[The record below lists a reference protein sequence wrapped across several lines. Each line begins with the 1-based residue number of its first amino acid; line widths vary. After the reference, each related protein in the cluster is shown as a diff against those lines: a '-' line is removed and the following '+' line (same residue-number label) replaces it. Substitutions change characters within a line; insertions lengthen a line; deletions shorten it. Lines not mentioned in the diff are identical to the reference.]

1 MRYASEDIPYAKAR
15 SQDEVRRLYTVLET
29 HLTSNGSSYLVGE
42 KCPIADISLWGWVT
56 LSRWAGIELSDYPT
70 LEKWEERMFQ
80 RPAVQEGRQVPGG
93 SGHQRE
99 LLRDPEKV
107 KAFEERG
114 RAFYRQQAED
124 GMMSKQ
130 GV

>member
-1 MRYASEDIPYAKAR
+1 VRYASEDLPYAKQR
-15 SQDEVRRLYTVLET
+15 SQDEVRRLYSVLDT
-29 HLTSNGSSYLVGE
+29 HLASKASSYLVGE
-42 KCPIADISLWGWVT
+42 KCTIADISLWGWVT
-56 LSRWAGIELSDYPT
+56 LSRWAGVELGDFPV
-70 LEKWEERMFQ
+70 LEKWEERMFE

-107 KAFEERG
+107 RAFEERG